1 MYEYYS
7 ESSEDKSQVQ
17 NNQEKLEE
25 DEYSYDSEKDSKSS
39 KEDLF
44 DQNLQSYMLFQSN
57 AFAKDEN
64 LLKYRKQTVKINSN
78 LTRLE
83 WEIYQA
89 IKYDDYIKLADLVRN
104 VDLNFKIGVGKNIYH
119 PLHLAAALG
128 VSDCVAVIL
137 KNRDKVDIDIIEE
150 KSGTNAFWIAAYY
163 GRG

>member
-1 MYEYYS
+1 M
-7 ESSEDKSQVQ
+7 
-17 NNQEKLEE
+17 
-25 DEYSYDSEKDSKSS
+25 
-39 KEDLF
+39 
-44 DQNLQSYMLFQSN
+44 
-57 AFAKDEN
+57 
-64 LLKYRKQTVKINSN
+64 
-78 LTRLE
+78 
-83 WEIYQA
+83 
-89 IKYDDYIKLADLVRN
+89 RN